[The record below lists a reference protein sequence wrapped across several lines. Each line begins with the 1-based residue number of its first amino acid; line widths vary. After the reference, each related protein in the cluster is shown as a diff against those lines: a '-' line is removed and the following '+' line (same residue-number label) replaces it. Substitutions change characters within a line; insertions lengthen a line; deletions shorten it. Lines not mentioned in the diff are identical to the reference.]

1 MKYYLIDNGTPAG
14 PFDREELAAHDIT
27 PDTQVWHEDLE
38 TWTAARDISSLA
50 DLFTGNTPQAT
61 TQPSAAYGQGSCP
74 PPYAYG
80 YPRYAPAESAAPAN
94 FRSGKGLAV
103 TSIVIAS
110 MAMVFGI
117 FCLFIPWIFAIPS
130 LILAILSMSKAGD
143 AVRVAATGNI
153 GAADRMAHF
162 ARTMGII
169 SIILGILALA
179 PIPLGFFVLFSAVS

>member
-1 MKYYLIDNGTPAG
+1 MKYYLIDNGTSAG
-14 PFDREELAAHDIT
+14 PFDREELAAHGIT
-27 PDTQVWHEDLE
+27 PDTQVWHEGLD
-38 TWTAARDISSLA
+38 TWTAAHDIPSLS
-50 DLFTGNTPQAT
+50 DLFTSN
-61 TQPSAAYGQGSCP
+61 TQPVQTPPYAASGQVSCP
-74 PPYAYG
+74 PPYACG

-153 GAADRMAHF
+153 AAADRMAHF

-169 SIILGILALA
+169 SIILGILAIA
-179 PIPLGFFVLFSAVS
+179 PIPLGIFAIFSAAL